1 MNRENFARIQ
11 DGFTADEAQEE
22 VEENLRNEEGLK
34 RERKASQF
42 KLRKI
47 PSRASTISSE

>member
-22 VEENLRNEEGLK
+22 VEENLRNERGVEEG
-34 RERKASQF
+34 EESF
-42 KLRKI
+42 
-47 PSRASTISSE
+47 SV